1 MLYKR
6 LERRRRTDP
15 AQDGEKRGRQPNAKG
30 RSGSAR
36 FTALSFLVIGICLV
50 FIKIS
55 NPDADMR
62 APVLMLVSIGLACVI
77 MAYMARR
84 M

>member
-6 LERRRRTDP
+6 LERKRITSPGQGATD
-15 AQDGEKRGRQPNAKG
+15 RLRQPDAK
-30 RSGSAR
+30 AR
-36 FTALSFLVIGICLV
+36 ARGWRLTALSFIVIGICLV

-55 NPDADMR
+55 NPGADMR
-62 APVLMLVSIGLACVI
+62 APTLMLVSIGLACAI